1 MKSPYIKGKDYVVAI
16 TLEIVY
22 SSFHILE
29 KSNQCTSR
37 ILYNSYSELFH
48 AIVPFCQPQLANL
61 LAALLFPLGKGVLSY
76 PLPLKGGRI
85 RASPGVNESIKCQRW
100 DRLYSWLS
108 ALKKTEIL
116 S

>member
-48 AIVPFCQPQLANL
+48 AIVP
-61 LAALLFPLGKGVLSY
+61 
-76 PLPLKGGRI
+76 
-85 RASPGVNESIKCQRW
+85 
-100 DRLYSWLS
+100 LYVT
-108 ALKKTEIL
+108 AKEFNI
-116 S
+116 